1 MQQNQHQEDMQV
13 SITNTQKSRKESWLG
28 IDTIFYIVIKNT
40 HKKSTGGGVE
50 LLEILSRVP
59 E

>member
-28 IDTIFYIVIKNT
+28 IDTFFYIVIKNA
-40 HKKSTGGGVE
+40 HKKSTGGGVV